1 MRIAFYAPLKPPTH
15 PNPSGDRQ
23 MARLLMQALELAGHE
38 VTLASPFRSRE
49 AAGNATRLERL
60 QRLGGKLAARLVRR
74 YQALPAA
81 ERPQLWFTYH
91 LYYKAPDWIG
101 PKVAQALGIPYVVA
115 EASVAYKR
123 ANGPWAASHR
133 AVLEALDQAAAVITL
148 NPLDAKLVPDP
159 SKVRPL
165 KPFIDTA
172 PYDAV
177 RPLRDDYRA
186 VLASEQQLDPDVPWL
201 LAVAMMRP
209 GDKLKS
215 YQILAQALRAIPDIP
230 WQLVVAGDGQA
241 HDAVAQAIT
250 WAMPGRVRFLGL
262 VQPEVMPE
270 LYAACALLVWPAVN
284 ESCGL
289 GLVEAPAAGLQ
300 QALYQQ
306 FGVEN
311 VVAEGVTGYLSD
323 PGLATFAASV
333 REMLSQKASRLA
345 MGEAA
350 PQVIAEHHS
359 LTAAAQRLST
369 ILEAAVKAG
378 GKKVGSR

>member
-15 PNPSGDRQ
+15 RNPSGDRQ
-23 MARLLMQALELAGHE
+23 MARMIVQALEQAGHA
-38 VTLASPFRSRE
+38 VTLASRFRSRE
-49 AAGNATRLERL
+49 PSGNETRLQRL
-60 QRLGGKLAARLVRR
+60 QRLGDKLAERLIRR
-74 YQALPAA
+74 YQALPPRQ
-81 ERPQLWFTYH
+81 RPQLWFTYH

-101 PKVAQALGIPYVVA
+101 PKVARALRIPYVVA

-123 ANGPWAASHR
+123 ASGPWAASHR

-148 NPLDAKLVPDP
+148 NPLDAKLIPDQA
-159 SKVRPL
+159 KVRPL

-172 PYDAV
+172 PYEAV
-177 RPLRDDYRA
+177 RPLREDYRA

-201 LAVAMMRP
+201 LAVAMMRA

-230 WQLVVAGDGQA
+230 WQLVIAGEGQA
-241 HDAVAQAIT
+241 YDAVMQAFT

-262 VQPEVMPE
+262 VQPEVMPA
-270 LYAACALLVWPAVN
+270 LYAACDLLVWPAVN
-284 ESCGL
+284 EAFGMVL
-289 GLVEAPAAGLQ
+289 LEAQAAGIPVV
-300 QALYQQ
+300 AGRSP
-306 FGVEN
+306 GVEN

-359 LTAAAQRLST
+359 LLAAARRLNA
-369 ILEAAVKAG
+369 IVEEASRNKAG
-378 GKKVGSR
+378 ER